1 MLLVFKNIETNIEI
15 VEILINAFWIRLR
28 FVRYIFV
35 KYRMVRSMM
44 YTFGYRYIV
53 RYRYPQ

>member
-28 FVRYIFV
+28 FVRHRFV

>member
-28 FVRYIFV
+28 FVRYRFV

-44 YTFGYRYIV
+44 YTFG
-53 RYRYPQ
+53 